1 MSSFAADLGY
11 TSVLGAL
18 WSGGALHVIYA
29 QTARDPAALQ
39 AWAGRMPFDVLKIV
53 PAHLGALLDA
63 PGAAAWLPRKALIL
77 GGDILTWR
85 LVDRLRRSEER
96 RVGKEGVST
105 CRSRWSPVH
114 YKKKQTNAH

>member
-1 MSSFAADLGY
+1 MLERLDISQPASFAMISSFAADLGY

-18 WSGGALHVIYA
+18 WSGGALHVIDA

-63 PGAAAWLPRKALIL
+63 PGVAARLPRNALIL

-85 LVDRLRRSEER
+85 LVDRLRALCD
-96 RVGKEGVST
+96 G
-105 CRSRWSPVH
+105 CR
-114 YKKKQTNAH
+114 